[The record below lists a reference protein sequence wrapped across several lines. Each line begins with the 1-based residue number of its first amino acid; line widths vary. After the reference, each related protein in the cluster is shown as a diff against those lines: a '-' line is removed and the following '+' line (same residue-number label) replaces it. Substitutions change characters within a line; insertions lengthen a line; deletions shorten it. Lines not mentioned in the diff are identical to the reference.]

1 MAFNVEFAN
10 QYLPTQT
17 RLTRAEGTEAV
28 NLLWRWDL
36 HLISPTA
43 LDVTS
48 MLRTPG
54 ELVLIDE
61 EEQFE
66 RTILGII
73 RSVALIDVD
82 GNGFE
87 YRLELRSEESL
98 LELCAGYDVLLEQTV
113 PEMVERV
120 FEREGLGAAR
130 LRMRL
135 EGTYAPRPYTVQY
148 GESHWAFLERLLADE
163 GISYWFDLADGA
175 PLLILAD
182 SKSVLDPISGRVQ
195 LTFQE
200 SRGGMPVRR
209 IRHLEQRLR
218 IGHTGTHLLDYD
230 PRNPDV
236 PIDGTEG
243 TPEAEHFEYPASILR
258 ELASDRAR
266 VRLQQLNTDKLRDI
280 AWTDCMRL
288 QPGRRFEVTDCAID
302 EYNGERFIVSVRHH
316 WARRGEAGGSDTAY
330 HNEIE
335 LAAALEPLRPGLPLR
350 RHVSGIEIGITT
362 GEGGE
367 EIYVDDHANVRL
379 RFPWD
384 RSGRSD
390 HTSSYWARTVQMAL
404 GGSMVLPRTGW
415 EVPVMYRD
423 GDPNYPI
430 VLGRLYNPDTAVPY
444 GLPDK
449 KATSSFQSATS
460 PYDGTNNEL
469 RMSDDAGM
477 QEMYVHAS
485 RDQTVNVGGSST
497 LDVTLNETH
506 DVGLSYGLC
515 VDASQVMT
523 VGAQRTATIGTDH
536 TQKIS
541 GARSETIGAIDH
553 TKVSGNR
560 FISASGSYAELVGGI
575 YGIQCNQL
583 NTDVGGAYLQV
594 VGAAATHVAGL
605 GISLTV
611 AGANALAVG
620 GAETISLRAA
630 FSEKTKGP
638 KNASI
643 GAVKVVSGDKMGVTH
658 DGTASVKVGGTANVK
673 ASGKLSIT
681 APKIQ
686 VNISGTLN
694 ASGLKLSGGTFN
706 VTKGTSKL
714 DGNIKRKGG
723 SKIE

>member
-10 QYLPTQT
+10 QYLPAKT

-28 NLLWRWDL
+28 NQPWCWVI
-36 HLISPTA
+36 HLISPSA
-43 LDVTS
+43 IDADS
-48 MLRTPG
+48 MLRSSG

-61 EEQFE
+61 EERFD
-66 RTILGII
+66 RTILGIV
-73 RSVALIDVD
+73 RSVELTDVD
-82 GNGFE
+82 GNAFE
-87 YRLELRSEESL
+87 YRIELSSEESL
-98 LELCAGYDVLLEQTV
+98 LELCTGYNVLLEQTV
-113 PEMVERV
+113 PEIVQSV
-120 FEREGLGAAR
+120 FLREGLGTAR

-163 GISYWFDLADGA
+163 GISYWFDLADDA
-175 PLLILAD
+175 PLLVLAD
-182 SKSVLDPISGRVQ
+182 SKSVMDPISGKVQ
-195 LTFQE
+195 VTFQE
-200 SRGGMPVRR
+200 SQGGVPVRR
-209 IRHLEQRLR
+209 IRHLERRQR

-230 PRNPDV
+230 PRKPDV
-236 PIDGTEG
+236 PVEG
-243 TPEAEHFEYPASILR
+243 KEGEPDAEHFEYPASILR
-258 ELASDRAR
+258 DLVSDRAR
-266 VRLQQLNTDKLRDI
+266 ARLQQLNSNQLRDV

-288 QPGRRFEVTDCAID
+288 QPGRRFEVVDCAIE

-316 WARRGEAGGSDTAY
+316 WARRGEASGGDTAY
-330 HNEIE
+330 HNEVE
-335 LAAALEPLRPGLPLR
+335 LASTHDPLRPSLPLR
-350 RHVSGIEIGITT
+350 RHVSGMDIGITT
-362 GEGGE
+362 GEGSE
-367 EIYVDDHANVRL
+367 EIYVDDYASVRL

-423 GDPNYPI
+423 GDPDYPI

-485 RDQTVNVGGSST
+485 RDQTVNVGGSAT

-506 DVGLSYGLC
+506 DVGLSFGLC

-523 VGAQRTATIGTDH
+523 VGAQRSATIGTDH
-536 TQKIS
+536 TQKVT
-541 GARSETIGAIDH
+541 GARSETIGAVDH

-560 FISASGSYAELVGGI
+560 LIAASGSYTELVGGI

-583 NTDVGGAYLQV
+583 NTDVGGGYLQV

-605 GISLTV
+605 GISLNV

-620 GAETISLRAA
+620 GAETLTLRAA

-638 KNASI
+638 KTATI
-643 GAVKVVSGDKMGVTH
+643 GNVKMVSDAKMGVTH

-673 ASGKLSIT
+673 SSGKLSVT

-694 ASGLKLSGGTFN
+694 ASGMKLSGGTFN
-706 VTKGTSKL
+706 ITKGTSKL